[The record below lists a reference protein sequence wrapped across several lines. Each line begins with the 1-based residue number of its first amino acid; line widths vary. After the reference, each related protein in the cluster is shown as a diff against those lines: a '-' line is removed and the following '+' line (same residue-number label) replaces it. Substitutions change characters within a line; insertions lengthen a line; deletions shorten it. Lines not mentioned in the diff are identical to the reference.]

1 MSPVI
6 IGLIALAVVVVVA
19 LALMNPSLRKREDA
33 AIAHV
38 KQTLGADRIRVIEPR
53 ATGMGTEPEEA
64 GGLRGMGVLA
74 VTDAELM
81 FATWAGPKDWKIA
94 RSTITEV
101 DTDNTDPASAHKLTV
116 NVTYQG
122 GEGEATAMFRLG
134 EPVPWLIELGYDW
147 GPDGPPALDEDDEDD
162 EGDDEDA

>member
-6 IGLIALAVVVVVA
+6 IGLIVVGVVVVA
-19 LALMNPSLRKREDA
+19 ALALLNPSLRKKEDA

-38 KQTLGADRIRVIEPR
+38 KQTLGADRVKVIEPR

-74 VTDAELM
+74 ITDTDLM
-81 FATWAGPKDWKIA
+81 FTTWAGPKDWRIA
-94 RSTITEV
+94 RSAITDV
-101 DTDNTDPASAHKLTV
+101 DTDNTDPASAHKLAI
-116 NVTYQG
+116 NVTYAG
-122 GEGEATAMFRLG
+122 ADGEATAMFRLG

-147 GPDGPPALDEDDEDD
+147 GPDGPPSLDEDDEDD
-162 EGDDEDA
+162 DEDA